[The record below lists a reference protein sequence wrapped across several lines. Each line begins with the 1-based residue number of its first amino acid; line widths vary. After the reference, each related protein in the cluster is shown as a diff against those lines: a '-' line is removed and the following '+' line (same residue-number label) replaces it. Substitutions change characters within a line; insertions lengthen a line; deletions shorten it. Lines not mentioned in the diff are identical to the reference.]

1 MAFWAAVE
9 GNRTEEQWC
18 AERRWRGWRWTR
30 MRWWEERRWI
40 AQTSWRP
47 LIPDCQGLIS
57 AGCSRAWLEGEGRE
71 SGGDGNATPSWR
83 SASAQREGSA
93 EAVAQR
99 AREIDS
105 ISG

>member
-1 MAFWAAVE
+1 MYFSHLDKLQVNDFTIYLQKGAFSKIFR
-9 GNRTEEQWC
+9 N
-18 AERRWRGWRWTR
+18 
-30 MRWWEERRWI
+30 I
-40 AQTSWRP
+40 ATKHI
-47 LIPDCQGLIS
+47 LLATIYHHIHYQGLIS

-83 SASAQREGSA
+83 SASAQRKGSA

-105 ISG
+105 ISR